1 MNILYLNL
9 FQFSFITLFFIDCD
23 IVAGQFFV
31 NETQDIGFSS
41 KFSKNSYI
49 NLLQV
54 RQNIYLLILVLT
66 VATINQAESS
76 RQMRGVKIPR
86 L

>member
-9 FQFSFITLFFIDCD
+9 FQFSLLFFIDCD

-41 KFSKNSYI
+41 KFSKNGYI
-49 NLLQV
+49 NLQQV

-66 VATINQAESS
+66 VATINQAKSS